1 MNQIEFLVGRNV
13 SRIHNSMKLEA
24 HCRQSRKL
32 KKESMKITRG
42 VARGVRATLVIAC
55 GRKQFL
61 SLEREEKIG
70 RSKVQRKTAKI

>member
-42 VARGVRATLVIAC
+42 VARGVEGHTGHSTWKKAVSVF
-55 GRKQFL
+55 GK
-61 SLEREEKIG
+61 ERED
-70 RSKVQRKTAKI
+70 